1 MQKNNEK
8 VRLLVLTAVLLAL
21 IYVLTAFL
29 QIPLPAGNGYIHL
42 GDTVLC
48 LAAAM
53 LPTPYAI
60 AAASIGEALADVTS
74 GYAIFAPA
82 TLVIKAI
89 MVLFITARRDRF
101 FNAHNAVG
109 AFAAGLVGVWLY
121 FFYEAFLYHSF
132 ITPWLAIPME
142 LVKCA
147 VNAVAFLALA
157 RAFDRIHLKNRLSLQ
172 HR

>member
-1 MQKNNEK
+1 MQKTNER
-8 VRLLVLTAVLLAL
+8 VRLLVLAAVLLAL

-29 QIPLPAGNGYIHL
+29 QIPLPAGNGYVHL
-42 GDTVLC
+42 GDTVLL

-60 AAASIGEALADVTS
+60 AAASIGEAMADITS

-82 TLVIKAI
+82 TLLIKAV
-89 MVLFITARRDRF
+89 MVLFITSKRDTL
-101 FNAHNAVG
+101 FNARNVVG

-142 LVKCA
+142 LVKCS
-147 VNAVAFLALA
+147 VNAVAFIVLA
-157 RAFDRIHLKNRLSLQ
+157 RAFDRIHIKNRLLAQ
-172 HR
+172 RR